1 MRPLLLLVLGACA
14 STPDVKDA
22 LAPCA
27 RARLARE
34 FPADAPAQGC
44 YVVDV
49 GPDALRGAGTLVL
62 TTLKEDH
69 LEDEPP
75 RYRLATTAAVFPATT
90 PPTRLTSSK
99 TMQTVTTSWEQ
110 LSARHARLF
119 WLSGTH
125 GIEVC
130 LEGEDNLTGTVV
142 VVDDAPPFAH
152 AAGAVQLRRVTC
164 PA

>member
-1 MRPLLLLVLGACA
+1 MRALLFVLAWAAACA
-14 STPDVKDA
+14 SPPDA
-22 LAPCA
+22 REQLAPCA

-49 GPDALRGAGTLVL
+49 GPEALRSAGTLVL
-62 TTLKEDH
+62 TTLPQDH

-75 RYRLATTAAVFPATT
+75 RYALATTAAVFPATMTAQKKAT
-90 PPTRLTSSK
+90 P
-99 TMQTVTTSWEQ
+99 VTTSWEQ
-110 LSARHARLF
+110 LSPSHARLF
-119 WLSGTH
+119 WLAGTH

-130 LEGEDNLTGTVV
+130 LEGEDGLSGTVV

-152 AAGAVQLRRVTC
+152 PAGAVQLRRVTC
-164 PA
+164 PD